1 MLLFLDIDGVLHPHE
16 GYSADLLLTKLPML
30 EDVLRVC
37 PHVEVVISSTWR
49 KTRTLQELKDLF
61 STDIA
66 PRIIG
71 KTQEWQE
78 FQDEAAYGTYVR
90 QAEIEQWLRDAG
102 RPWEEWVAVDDQCN
116 MFRPFCKNLLLTDS
130 AVGLTTFDC
139 DLLAQ
144 RLSQTS
150 G

>member
-1 MLLFLDIDGVLHPHE
+1 
-16 GYSADLLLTKLPML
+16 
-30 EDVLRVC
+30 
-37 PHVEVVISSTWR
+37 
-49 KTRTLQELKDLF
+49 LKDLF
-61 STDIA
+61 SADIG

-102 RPWEEWVAVDDQCN
+102 RPWEEWVAVDDQGS

-130 AVGLTTFDC
+130 ATGLTTFDC

-150 G
+150 I